1 MSTYSGLTTETTTEA
16 AVPTSLKPWLSD
28 EKGKARS
35 LIVEVK
41 VPERRIAFE
50 RGRLTDRVFPKRS
63 VENDR
68 EGRRSAIQTL
78 ADFLEHEIGLQARV
92 LETAGAIVVSAT
104 PNQVRRFLQHPLTK
118 GVHPN
123 RALARRMW

>member
-1 MSTYSGLTTETTTEA
+1 MSTAPSTQTATDA

-28 EKGKARS
+28 EEGEARS

-41 VPERRIAFE
+41 VPERRVALE
-50 RGRLTDRVFPKRS
+50 RDSLTRRVFPRRL
-63 VENDR
+63 VESDR
-68 EGRRSAIQTL
+68 EGRRSAIRKL
-78 ADFLEHEIGLQARV
+78 AGFLEHEIGLQARV

-104 PNQVRRFLQHPLTK
+104 PDQVRRFLQHPLTK

-123 RALARRMW
+123 RSLARRMR

>member
-1 MSTYSGLTTETTTEA
+1 MTSLTTRTEADA
-16 AVPTSLKPWLSD
+16 AVPTSLKPWLSN
-28 EKGKARS
+28 EEGEARS

-50 RGRLTDRVFPKRS
+50 RGRSTARAFPRRL

-68 EGRRSAIQTL
+68 EGRRSAIREL
-78 ADFLEHEIGLQARV
+78 AGFLEQEIGLRARV

-104 PNQVRRFLQHPLTK
+104 PDQARRFLKHPLTK

-123 RALARRMW
+123 RSLGNL